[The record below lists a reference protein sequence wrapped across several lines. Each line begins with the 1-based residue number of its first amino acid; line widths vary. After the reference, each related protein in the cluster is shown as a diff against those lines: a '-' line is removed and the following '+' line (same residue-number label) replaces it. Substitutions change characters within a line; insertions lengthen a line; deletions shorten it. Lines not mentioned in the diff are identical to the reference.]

1 MSLSSLP
8 NIGKVTERQLMECGI
23 ETPEQ
28 LRETGAKEAL
38 LRIRIHSDP
47 GACIRVLYA
56 LQGAIDGV
64 KDTSLDEATKKDLLE
79 FYRTLG

>member
-1 MSLSSLP
+1 MTLSSLP
-8 NIGKVTERQLMECGI
+8 NIGKVTERQLIASGI

-28 LRETGAKEAL
+28 LKETSAKEAL
-38 LRIRIHSDP
+38 LRIRLYSDP

-64 KDTSLDEATKKDLLE
+64 KDTSLDEAAKKDLLE
-79 FYRTLG
+79 FFRTL

>member
-8 NIGKVTERQLMECGI
+8 NIGKVIEHQLMEAGI

-28 LRETGAKEAL
+28 LREIGAKEAL
-38 LRIRIHSDP
+38 LRIRRCSDP
-47 GACIRVLYA
+47 CACIRVLYS

-64 KDTSLDEATKKDLLE
+64 KDTSLDEATKKELLE
-79 FYRTLG
+79 FFRAL